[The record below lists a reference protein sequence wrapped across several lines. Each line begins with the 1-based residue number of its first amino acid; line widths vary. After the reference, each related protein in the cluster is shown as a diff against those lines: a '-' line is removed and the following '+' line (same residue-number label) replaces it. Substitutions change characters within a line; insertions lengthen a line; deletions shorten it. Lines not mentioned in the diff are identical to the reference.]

1 MNQYQS
7 LVNAATKSA
16 SDEQAQDQDEDAT
29 IKTAKAISRLAF
41 HHELTD
47 DEKKWAGPAVHYSLG
62 SALGAVYGLAAE
74 KLPVS
79 TTGMGTG
86 YGFAVWLGADEIAVP
101 AMGFA
106 QGPAETSLSSHAN
119 ALASHLVYG
128 IVTDLTRKLLLSA
141 T

>member
-7 LVNAATKSA
+7 LVSAATKAVSGA
-16 SDEQAQDQDEDAT
+16 QALDQDEDAT

-47 DEKKWAGPAVHYSLG
+47 AEKKWAGPAVHYCLG
-62 SALGAVYGLAAE
+62 ITLGALYGFLAE
-74 KLPVS
+74 KAPVS
-79 TTGMGTG
+79 TTGMGTA
-86 YGFAVWLGADEIAVP
+86 YGAAVWLGADEIAVP

-119 ALASHLVYG
+119 ALAAHLVYG
-128 IVTDLTRKLLLSA
+128 MVTCLARNLIMHA